1 MIYGAEQ
8 EFYLASAPFL
18 RYTQTYLWNA
28 QQSGIMGRGMEEH
41 MEPIIKIEHLEK
53 EFKLKEMDVHA
64 LRDVSLDIYKGDI
77 YGIIGMSGAGK
88 STLVRCLNFLERPT
102 AGTVTVNG
110 KDLAKLSEKELR
122 EARKD
127 IGMIFQH
134 FNLLMQRSVIDNVCF
149 PLEIAGMSRAQARK
163 KAMEYLEIVGLAEKA
178 KAYPV
183 QLSGGQKQRVAIARV
198 LASDPKILL
207 CDEATSALDPQTTKS
222 ILQLLKEIN
231 QKYGITIVVIT
242 HEMAVVQEICTHV
255 AIIDQGNL
263 AEHGTVE
270 EIFLAP
276 KSREAKRL
284 IYQGYEKVAEMKGK
298 RCVRIVFSE
307 NSSFEPVIGNMVLA
321 FKSPVNI
328 LYANTRDLD
337 GVAKG
342 EMVLQLPEDEE
353 LGRKMIAYLKS
364 ARLTVEELEGYVD

>member
-1 MIYGAEQ
+1 
-8 EFYLASAPFL
+8 
-18 RYTQTYLWNA
+18 
-28 QQSGIMGRGMEEH
+28 
-41 MEPIIKIEHLEK
+41 MEPIIKIEHLSK
-53 EFKLKEMDVHA
+53 EFKLKDTTVTALNDVC
-64 LRDVSLDIYKGDI
+64 LDINGGDI

-102 AGTVTVNG
+102 GG
-110 KDLAKLSEKELR
+110 KVYIDGRDLSELSERELR
-122 EARKD
+122 EERKS

-134 FNLLMQRSVIDNVCF
+134 FNLLMQRNVIDNVCF
-149 PLEIAGMSRAQARK
+149 PMEIAGMKKAEARR
-163 KAMEYLEIVGLAEKA
+163 KAMEYLQIVGLEEKA
-178 KAYPV
+178 KAYPA

-231 QKYGITIVVIT
+231 QQYGITIVVIT
-242 HEMAVVQEICTHV
+242 HEMAVVQEICSHV
-255 AIIDQGNL
+255 AIIDHGNL
-263 AEHGTVE
+263 VEHGTVE
-270 EIFLAP
+270 EIFRAP
-276 KSREAKRL
+276 KSREARRL
-284 IYQGYEKVAEMKGK
+284 IYQGYERVTEMKGK

-321 FKSPVNI
+321 FKTPVNI

-342 EMVLQLPEDEE
+342 EMVLQLPEDEI
-353 LGRKMIAYLKS
+353 LGDKMIAYLTGAKL
-364 ARLTVEELEGYVD
+364 AVEELKDYV